1 MFLLIQVLL
10 TRFVPNFRHPVAL
23 DDIARTKRT
32 IYPGERNRLSLVRG
46 NFVKWILSAIAAARG
61 GLSYYRSAA
70 YRSAAYFKA
79 SL

>member
-46 NFVKWILSAIAAARG
+46 NFVK
-61 GLSYYRSAA
+61 
-70 YRSAAYFKA
+70 
-79 SL
+79 